1 MRNLYMSVDP
11 SMRGRLETTEKHYT
25 HNFTPGS
32 PLDGRALGVVEES
45 RCASVPPGTYVRHQL
60 GWRERAVLDAAD
72 TDGAGRIDPQLAPL
86 PTWLGLLGQTGF
98 TAYVGLTRI
107 AELRAGDTVLV
118 SAAAGAVGTAAG
130 QFARLPGAER
140 VVGTAGGPDKCALLV
155 KEFGYDA
162 AADYRAEPVR
172 DALARMAPDGID
184 VYFDNVGGE
193 QLAAALHALR
203 TGGRVALCG
212 MMSQFGG
219 DRRSADL
226 NQLIQAVLKRL
237 TLRGFIVR
245 DHDDLR
251 PEFEERVAGWLA
263 EGRITARE
271 TVVDGLDNAAG
282 ALLSLL
288 GGGNVGKMLVRLG
301 TETDTGRAPPF
312 DGGALPVSVSVSVS
326 AHGPG
331 LGDRVDLQRDAHP
344 GQPGRRRPE
353 LLDVRGAEVLVEGLL
368 RDPPL
373 VHPDAPLVAGVRRHG
388 VVEAARLFLAG
399 PVAQFDEM
407 PQHRVAVAGLV
418 VHPAG
423 DDDFL
428 GHGSH
433 TFLSRS

>member
-1 MRNLYMSVDP
+1 MTPRTTRAVCLVRRPDGAPLPTDFAVEDRPLPPLGEGQLLVRNLYMSVDP
-11 SMRGRLETTEKHYT
+11 SMRGRLESTEKHYT

-32 PLDGRALGVVEES
+32 PLDGRALGVVEDS

-72 TDGAGRIDPQLAPL
+72 TDGAGRIDPRLAPL

-107 AELRAGDTVLV
+107 AALRPGDTVFV

-130 QFARLPGAER
+130 QFARLLGADR

-162 AADYRAEPVR
+162 AADYRAGPVR
-172 DALARMAPDGID
+172 DELARIAPDGID

-219 DRRSADL
+219 DRRTVDI
-226 NQLIQAVLKRL
+226 NHLIQAVLKRL
-237 TLRGFIVR
+237 TLCGFIVR

-251 PEFEERVAGWLA
+251 PEFEQRVAGWLA

-271 TVVDGLDNAAG
+271 TIVDGLDNAAR

-288 GGGNVGKMLVRLG
+288 DGGNVGKMLVRL
-301 TETDTGRAPPF
+301 D
-312 DGGALPVSVSVSVS
+312 
-326 AHGPG
+326 H
-331 LGDRVDLQRDAHP
+331 
-344 GQPGRRRPE
+344 
-353 LLDVRGAEVLVEGLL
+353 
-368 RDPPL
+368 
-373 VHPDAPLVAGVRRHG
+373 
-388 VVEAARLFLAG
+388 
-399 PVAQFDEM
+399 
-407 PQHRVAVAGLV
+407 
-418 VHPAG
+418 
-423 DDDFL
+423 
-428 GHGSH
+428 
-433 TFLSRS
+433 

>member
-1 MRNLYMSVDP
+1 MTTVTPRSTPVVTLVRRPDGEPRTSDFAVEERPLPPLGEGQLLVRNLYMSVDP
-11 SMRGRLETTEKHYT
+11 SMRGRLESTEKHYT

-72 TDGAGRIDPQLAPL
+72 TDGAGRIDPRLAPL

-107 AELRAGDTVLV
+107 AALRPGDTVFV

-130 QFARLPGAER
+130 QFARLLGADH

-162 AADYRAEPVR
+162 AADHRAEPVR
-172 DALARMAPDGID
+172 DALARIAPDGID

-219 DRRSADL
+219 DRRTEGRRTVDI
-226 NQLIQAVLKRL
+226 NHLIQAVLKRL
-237 TLRGFIVR
+237 TLCGFIVR

-251 PEFEERVAGWLA
+251 PEFEQRVAGWLA
-263 EGRITARE
+263 EGRVTARE
-271 TVVDGLDNAAG
+271 TVVDGLENAAG

-288 GGGNVGKMLVRLG
+288 DGGNVGKMLVRLG
-301 TETDTGRAPPF
+301 D
-312 DGGALPVSVSVSVS
+312 
-326 AHGPG
+326 
-331 LGDRVDLQRDAHP
+331 
-344 GQPGRRRPE
+344 
-353 LLDVRGAEVLVEGLL
+353 
-368 RDPPL
+368 
-373 VHPDAPLVAGVRRHG
+373 
-388 VVEAARLFLAG
+388 
-399 PVAQFDEM
+399 
-407 PQHRVAVAGLV
+407 
-418 VHPAG
+418 
-423 DDDFL
+423 
-428 GHGSH
+428 
-433 TFLSRS
+433 

>member
-1 MRNLYMSVDP
+1 MPSRTTRVVCLKRRPVREPVAGDFAVEERPLPPLGEGQVLVRNLYMSVDP

-45 RCASVPPGTYVRHQL
+45 RCPAVPQGAFVRHQL
-60 GWRERAVLDAAD
+60 GWRERVVLNGAD
-72 TDGAGRIDPQLAPL
+72 TDGAARIDPRLAPL

-107 AELRAGDTVLV
+107 AQLRPGDTVLV

-130 QFARLPGAER
+130 QFARLLGADR

-155 KEFGYDA
+155 EEFGYDA

-172 DALARMAPDGID
+172 EALARMAPDGID

-219 DRRSADL
+219 ERRTVDI

-237 TLRGFIVR
+237 TLSGFIVR

-251 PEFEERVAGWLA
+251 PEFERRVAGWLA

-271 TVVDGLDNAAG
+271 TVVDGLENAAG

-288 GGGNVGKMLVRLG
+288 GGGNVGKMLVRLA
-301 TETDTGRAPPF
+301 D
-312 DGGALPVSVSVSVS
+312 
-326 AHGPG
+326 
-331 LGDRVDLQRDAHP
+331 
-344 GQPGRRRPE
+344 
-353 LLDVRGAEVLVEGLL
+353 
-368 RDPPL
+368 
-373 VHPDAPLVAGVRRHG
+373 
-388 VVEAARLFLAG
+388 
-399 PVAQFDEM
+399 
-407 PQHRVAVAGLV
+407 
-418 VHPAG
+418 
-423 DDDFL
+423 
-428 GHGSH
+428 
-433 TFLSRS
+433 

>member
-1 MRNLYMSVDP
+1 MTPRTTRVVCLKRRPAKEPVPGDFAVEERPLPLLGEGQVLVRNLYMSVDP

-45 RCASVPPGTYVRHQL
+45 RCPTVPPGAFVRHQL
-60 GWRERAVLDAAD
+60 GWRERVVLNGSD
-72 TDGAGRIDPQLAPL
+72 TDGAARIDPRLAPL

-107 AELRAGDTVLV
+107 AEVRPGDTVFV

-130 QFARLPGAER
+130 QFARLLGADR
-140 VVGTAGGPDKCALLV
+140 VIGTAGGPGKCALLV
-155 KEFGYDA
+155 EEFGYDA

-172 DALARMAPDGID
+172 GALARMAPEGID

-219 DRRSADL
+219 ERRTVDINHL
-226 NQLIQAVLKRL
+226 VQAVLKRL
-237 TLRGFIVR
+237 TLSGFIVR

-251 PEFEERVAGWLA
+251 PEFEQRVSGWLA

-271 TVVDGLDNAAG
+271 TVVEGLDNAAG

-288 GGGNVGKMLVRLG
+288 GGGNVGKMLVRLA
-301 TETDTGRAPPF
+301 D
-312 DGGALPVSVSVSVS
+312 
-326 AHGPG
+326 
-331 LGDRVDLQRDAHP
+331 
-344 GQPGRRRPE
+344 
-353 LLDVRGAEVLVEGLL
+353 
-368 RDPPL
+368 
-373 VHPDAPLVAGVRRHG
+373 
-388 VVEAARLFLAG
+388 
-399 PVAQFDEM
+399 
-407 PQHRVAVAGLV
+407 
-418 VHPAG
+418 
-423 DDDFL
+423 
-428 GHGSH
+428 
-433 TFLSRS
+433 

>member
-1 MRNLYMSVDP
+1 MSPRTTRVVCLRRRPVKEPAPGDFAVEERPLPSLGEGQVLVRNLYMSVDP

-45 RCASVPPGTYVRHQL
+45 RCPAVPPGAFVRHQL
-60 GWRERAVLDAAD
+60 GWRERAVLDGTD
-72 TDGAGRIDPQLAPL
+72 TDGAARIDPRLAPL

-107 AELRAGDTVLV
+107 AELRPGDTVFV

-130 QFARLPGAER
+130 QFARLLGADR
-140 VVGTAGGPDKCALLV
+140 VIGTAGGPGKCALLV
-155 KEFGYDA
+155 EEFGYDA

-172 DALARMAPDGID
+172 DALARMAPEGID

-219 DRRSADL
+219 ERRTVDINHL
-226 NQLIQAVLKRL
+226 VQAVLKRL
-237 TLRGFIVR
+237 TLSGFIVR

-251 PEFEERVAGWLA
+251 PEFEQRVAGWLA

-271 TVVDGLDNAAG
+271 TVVDGLENAAG

-288 GGGNVGKMLVRLG
+288 GGGNVGKMLVRLA
-301 TETDTGRAPPF
+301 D
-312 DGGALPVSVSVSVS
+312 
-326 AHGPG
+326 
-331 LGDRVDLQRDAHP
+331 
-344 GQPGRRRPE
+344 
-353 LLDVRGAEVLVEGLL
+353 
-368 RDPPL
+368 
-373 VHPDAPLVAGVRRHG
+373 
-388 VVEAARLFLAG
+388 
-399 PVAQFDEM
+399 
-407 PQHRVAVAGLV
+407 
-418 VHPAG
+418 
-423 DDDFL
+423 
-428 GHGSH
+428 
-433 TFLSRS
+433 

>member
-1 MRNLYMSVDP
+1 MAPRTTRVVCLVRRPDGEPVPGDFAVEERPLPPLGEEQLLVRNLYMSVDP
-11 SMRGRLETTEKHYT
+11 SMRGRLESTEKHYT

-45 RCASVPPGTYVRHQL
+45 RCSSVPAGAFVRHQL
-60 GWRERAVLDAAD
+60 GWRERAVVDGAD
-72 TDGAGRIDPQLAPL
+72 TDGADRIDPLLAPL

-107 AELRAGDTVLV
+107 AELRPGDTVLV

-130 QFARLPGAER
+130 QFARLLGADR

-162 AADYRAEPVR
+162 AADYRTEPVR
-172 DALARMAPDGID
+172 EALARLAPDGLD

-203 TGGRVALCG
+203 PEGRIALCG

-219 DRRSADL
+219 DRRPVDI

-251 PEFEERVAGWLA
+251 PEFEQRVASWLT

-271 TVVDGLDNAAG
+271 TVVDGLENAAG

-288 GGGNVGKMLVRLG
+288 DGGNVGKMLVRLG
-301 TETDTGRAPPF
+301 
-312 DGGALPVSVSVSVS
+312 
-326 AHGPG
+326 
-331 LGDRVDLQRDAHP
+331 
-344 GQPGRRRPE
+344 
-353 LLDVRGAEVLVEGLL
+353 
-368 RDPPL
+368 
-373 VHPDAPLVAGVRRHG
+373 
-388 VVEAARLFLAG
+388 
-399 PVAQFDEM
+399 
-407 PQHRVAVAGLV
+407 
-418 VHPAG
+418 
-423 DDDFL
+423 
-428 GHGSH
+428 
-433 TFLSRS
+433 

>member
-1 MRNLYMSVDP
+1 MTPRTTRVVCLVRRPDGEPVPGDFAVEKRPLPPLGAGQLLVRNLYMSVDP
-11 SMRGRLETTEKHYT
+11 SMRGRLESTEKHYT

-45 RCASVPPGTYVRHQL
+45 RCPSVPAGAFVRHQL
-60 GWRERAVLDAAD
+60 GWRERAVLDAGD
-72 TDGAGRIDPQLAPL
+72 TDGADRIDPRLAPL

-107 AELRAGDTVLV
+107 AELRPGDTVFV

-130 QFARLPGAER
+130 QFARLLGAGR

-162 AADYRAEPVR
+162 AADYRTEPVR
-172 DALARMAPDGID
+172 EALARLAPDGLD

-219 DRRSADL
+219 ERRPVDI

-251 PEFEERVAGWLA
+251 PEFEQRVAHWLA
-263 EGRITARE
+263 DGRITARE
-271 TVVDGLDNAAG
+271 TVVDGLESAAG

-288 GGGNVGKMLVRLG
+288 DGANVGKMLVRLG
-301 TETDTGRAPPF
+301 
-312 DGGALPVSVSVSVS
+312 
-326 AHGPG
+326 
-331 LGDRVDLQRDAHP
+331 
-344 GQPGRRRPE
+344 
-353 LLDVRGAEVLVEGLL
+353 
-368 RDPPL
+368 
-373 VHPDAPLVAGVRRHG
+373 
-388 VVEAARLFLAG
+388 
-399 PVAQFDEM
+399 
-407 PQHRVAVAGLV
+407 
-418 VHPAG
+418 
-423 DDDFL
+423 
-428 GHGSH
+428 
-433 TFLSRS
+433 

>member
-1 MRNLYMSVDP
+1 MTPRTTRAVCLVRRPDGEPLPGDFAVEERPLPPLGEGQLLVRNLYMSVDP
-11 SMRGRLETTEKHYT
+11 SMRGRLESTEKHYT
-25 HNFTPGS
+25 HNFTPGA

-60 GWRERAVLDAAD
+60 GWRERAVLDERAV
-72 TDGAGRIDPQLAPL
+72 DGAGRIDPELAPL

-107 AELRAGDTVLV
+107 AQLRPGDTVLV
-118 SAAAGAVGTAAG
+118 SAAAGAVGTATG
-130 QFARLPGAER
+130 QFARLLGADR

-172 DALARMAPDGID
+172 DALARLAPDGID

-219 DRRSADL
+219 DRRSADI

-251 PEFEERVAGWLA
+251 PEFEQRVADWLA

-271 TVVDGLDNAAG
+271 TVVDGLENAPG

-288 GGGNVGKMLVRLG
+288 DGGNVGKMLVRLG
-301 TETDTGRAPPF
+301 E
-312 DGGALPVSVSVSVS
+312 
-326 AHGPG
+326 
-331 LGDRVDLQRDAHP
+331 
-344 GQPGRRRPE
+344 
-353 LLDVRGAEVLVEGLL
+353 
-368 RDPPL
+368 
-373 VHPDAPLVAGVRRHG
+373 
-388 VVEAARLFLAG
+388 
-399 PVAQFDEM
+399 
-407 PQHRVAVAGLV
+407 
-418 VHPAG
+418 
-423 DDDFL
+423 
-428 GHGSH
+428 
-433 TFLSRS
+433 

>member
-1 MRNLYMSVDP
+1 MPSRTTRVVCLKRRPVREPVAGDFAVEERPLPPLGEGQVLVRNLYMSVDP
-11 SMRGRLETTEKHYT
+11 STRGRLETTEKHYT

-45 RCASVPPGTYVRHQL
+45 RCPSVPPGAFVRHQL
-60 GWRERAVLDAAD
+60 GWRERVVLNGAD
-72 TDGAGRIDPQLAPL
+72 TDGAARIDPRLAPL

-107 AELRAGDTVLV
+107 AQLRPGDTVFV

-130 QFARLPGAER
+130 QFARLLGADR

-155 KEFGYDA
+155 GEFGYDD

-219 DRRSADL
+219 ERRTVDI
-226 NQLIQAVLKRL
+226 NQLIQVVLKRL
-237 TLRGFIVR
+237 TLSGFIVR

-251 PEFEERVAGWLA
+251 PEFERRVAGWLA
-263 EGRITARE
+263 EGRVTARE
-271 TVVDGLDNAAG
+271 TVVDGLENAAG

-288 GGGNVGKMLVRLG
+288 GGGNVGKMLVRL
-301 TETDTGRAPPF
+301 
-312 DGGALPVSVSVSVS
+312 
-326 AHGPG
+326 
-331 LGDRVDLQRDAHP
+331 
-344 GQPGRRRPE
+344 
-353 LLDVRGAEVLVEGLL
+353 
-368 RDPPL
+368 
-373 VHPDAPLVAGVRRHG
+373 
-388 VVEAARLFLAG
+388 
-399 PVAQFDEM
+399 
-407 PQHRVAVAGLV
+407 
-418 VHPAG
+418 
-423 DDDFL
+423 DD
-428 GHGSH
+428 
-433 TFLSRS
+433 

>member
-1 MRNLYMSVDP
+1 MAPRTTRVVCLVRRPDGEPVPADFAVEERPLPALGAGQLLVRNLYMSVDP
-11 SMRGRLETTEKHYT
+11 SMRGRLESTEKHYT

-45 RCASVPPGTYVRHQL
+45 RCSSVPAGAFVRHQL
-60 GWRERAVLDAAD
+60 GWRERAVLDGAD
-72 TDGAGRIDPQLAPL
+72 TDGADRIDPRLAPL

-107 AELRAGDTVLV
+107 AELRPGDTVFV

-130 QFARLPGAER
+130 QFARLLGADR
-140 VVGTAGGPDKCALLV
+140 VIGTAGGPDKCALLV

-162 AADYRAEPVR
+162 AADYRTEPVR
-172 DALARMAPDGID
+172 EALARLAPDGLD

-203 TGGRVALCG
+203 PEGRIALCG

-219 DRRSADL
+219 ERRPVDI

-251 PEFEERVAGWLA
+251 PEFEQRVASWLA

-271 TVVDGLDNAAG
+271 TVVAGLENAAG

-288 GGGNVGKMLVRLG
+288 DGGNVGKMLVRLG
-301 TETDTGRAPPF
+301 
-312 DGGALPVSVSVSVS
+312 
-326 AHGPG
+326 
-331 LGDRVDLQRDAHP
+331 
-344 GQPGRRRPE
+344 
-353 LLDVRGAEVLVEGLL
+353 
-368 RDPPL
+368 
-373 VHPDAPLVAGVRRHG
+373 
-388 VVEAARLFLAG
+388 
-399 PVAQFDEM
+399 
-407 PQHRVAVAGLV
+407 
-418 VHPAG
+418 
-423 DDDFL
+423 
-428 GHGSH
+428 
-433 TFLSRS
+433 

>member
-1 MRNLYMSVDP
+1 MTRPRTTRVVCLVRRPAGEPLTTDFAVEERPLPPLGEGQLLVRNLYMSVDP
-11 SMRGRLETTEKHYT
+11 SMRGRLESTEKHYT

-45 RCASVPPGTYVRHQL
+45 RCAAVPPGTYVRHQL
-60 GWRERAVLDAAD
+60 GWRQRAVLDAAD
-72 TDGAGRIDPQLAPL
+72 TDGAGRIDPRLAPL

-107 AELRAGDTVLV
+107 AELRPGDTVLV

-130 QFARLPGAER
+130 QFARLLGAER

-172 DALARMAPDGID
+172 DALARLAPDGID

-219 DRRSADL
+219 DRPAGQRSADI

-251 PEFEERVAGWLA
+251 PEFEQRVAGWLA

-271 TVVDGLDNAAG
+271 TVVDGLENAAG

-288 GGGNVGKMLVRLG
+288 GGGNVGKMLVRLA
-301 TETDTGRAPPF
+301 D
-312 DGGALPVSVSVSVS
+312 
-326 AHGPG
+326 
-331 LGDRVDLQRDAHP
+331 
-344 GQPGRRRPE
+344 
-353 LLDVRGAEVLVEGLL
+353 
-368 RDPPL
+368 
-373 VHPDAPLVAGVRRHG
+373 
-388 VVEAARLFLAG
+388 
-399 PVAQFDEM
+399 
-407 PQHRVAVAGLV
+407 
-418 VHPAG
+418 
-423 DDDFL
+423 
-428 GHGSH
+428 
-433 TFLSRS
+433 

>member
-1 MRNLYMSVDP
+1 MTPPRTTPVVCLVRRPEGEPLPTDFAVEERPLPPLEEGQLLVRNLYMSVDP
-11 SMRGRLETTEKHYT
+11 SMRGRLESTEKHYT

-45 RCASVPPGTYVRHQL
+45 RCASVPPGTYLRHQL
-60 GWRERAVLDAAD
+60 GWRERAVLDAAH
-72 TDGAGRIDPQLAPL
+72 TDGAGRIDPELAPL
-86 PTWLGLLGQTGF
+86 STWLGLLGQTGF

-107 AELRAGDTVLV
+107 ARLRAGDTVLV

-130 QFARLPGAER
+130 QFARLLGADR

-155 KEFGYDA
+155 REFGYDD
-162 AADYRAEPVR
+162 AADYRAGPVR
-172 DALARMAPDGID
+172 DALARLAPDGID

-219 DRRSADL
+219 DRRSADI

-251 PEFEERVAGWLA
+251 PEFEQRVSGWLT

-271 TVVDGLDNAAG
+271 TVVDGLENAPG

-301 TETDTGRAPPF
+301 D
-312 DGGALPVSVSVSVS
+312 
-326 AHGPG
+326 
-331 LGDRVDLQRDAHP
+331 
-344 GQPGRRRPE
+344 
-353 LLDVRGAEVLVEGLL
+353 
-368 RDPPL
+368 
-373 VHPDAPLVAGVRRHG
+373 
-388 VVEAARLFLAG
+388 
-399 PVAQFDEM
+399 
-407 PQHRVAVAGLV
+407 
-418 VHPAG
+418 
-423 DDDFL
+423 
-428 GHGSH
+428 
-433 TFLSRS
+433 

>member
-1 MRNLYMSVDP
+1 MTPRTTRVVCLVRRPDGEPVPGDFAVEERPLPPLGEGQLLVRNLYMSVDP
-11 SMRGRLETTEKHYT
+11 SMRGRLESTEKHYT

-32 PLDGRALGVVEES
+32 PLDGRALAVVEES
-45 RCASVPPGTYVRHQL
+45 RCPSVPAGAFVRHQL
-60 GWRERAVLDAAD
+60 GWRERAVLDAGD
-72 TDGAGRIDPQLAPL
+72 TDGADRIDPRLAPL

-107 AELRAGDTVLV
+107 AELRPGDTVFV

-130 QFARLPGAER
+130 QFARLLGADR
-140 VVGTAGGPDKCALLV
+140 VIGTAGGPDKCALLV

-172 DALARMAPDGID
+172 EALARLAPDGLD

-219 DRRSADL
+219 ERRPVDI

-251 PEFEERVAGWLA
+251 PEFERRVAQWLA
-263 EGRITARE
+263 DGRITARE
-271 TVVDGLDNAAG
+271 TVVDGLENAAG

-288 GGGNVGKMLVRLG
+288 DGGNVGKMLVRLG
-301 TETDTGRAPPF
+301 
-312 DGGALPVSVSVSVS
+312 
-326 AHGPG
+326 
-331 LGDRVDLQRDAHP
+331 
-344 GQPGRRRPE
+344 
-353 LLDVRGAEVLVEGLL
+353 
-368 RDPPL
+368 
-373 VHPDAPLVAGVRRHG
+373 
-388 VVEAARLFLAG
+388 
-399 PVAQFDEM
+399 
-407 PQHRVAVAGLV
+407 
-418 VHPAG
+418 
-423 DDDFL
+423 
-428 GHGSH
+428 
-433 TFLSRS
+433 

>member
-1 MRNLYMSVDP
+1 MTPRTTRVVCLVRRPDGEPIPADFTLEERPLPPLGEGQLLVRNLYMSVDP
-11 SMRGRLETTEKHYT
+11 SMRGRLESTEKHYT
-25 HNFTPGS
+25 HNFTPGA

-60 GWRERAVLDAAD
+60 GWRERAVLDAAG
-72 TDGAGRIDPQLAPL
+72 TDGAGRIDPRLAPL

-107 AELRAGDTVLV
+107 AALSPEDTVFV

-130 QFARLPGAER
+130 QFARLLGAGR
-140 VVGTAGGPDKCALLV
+140 VIGTAGGPDKCALLV

-172 DALARMAPDGID
+172 DALARLAPEGID

-212 MMSQFGG
+212 MMSQFGD
-219 DRRSADL
+219 DRRSTDI

-237 TLRGFIVR
+237 TLRGYIVR

-251 PEFEERVAGWLA
+251 PEFEQRVARWLA

-271 TVVDGLDNAAG
+271 TVVDGLENAAG

-301 TETDTGRAPPF
+301 E
-312 DGGALPVSVSVSVS
+312 S
-326 AHGPG
+326 AHG
-331 LGDRVDLQRDAHP
+331 
-344 GQPGRRRPE
+344 
-353 LLDVRGAEVLVEGLL
+353 
-368 RDPPL
+368 
-373 VHPDAPLVAGVRRHG
+373 
-388 VVEAARLFLAG
+388 
-399 PVAQFDEM
+399 
-407 PQHRVAVAGLV
+407 
-418 VHPAG
+418 
-423 DDDFL
+423 
-428 GHGSH
+428 S
-433 TFLSRS
+433 